1 MGGIHSFIFERPD
14 DFQEILEFTEQCNQ
28 RYGLHIE
35 IMQTDF
41 KTGVSQLLE
50 ERPIKA
56 IILGTRR

>member
-1 MGGIHSFIFERPD
+1 M
-14 DFQEILEFTEQCNQ
+14 EFTEQCNQ
-28 RYGLHIE
+28 QYGLQIE

-56 IILGTRR
+56 IILGPRR

>member
-1 MGGIHSFIFERPD
+1 MGGIHSFIFERLD

-28 RYGLHIE
+28 QYGLQIE
-35 IMQTDF
+35 VMQTDF